1 MLLTF
6 IYVLIIALYL
16 SGRYREPWVGSGRRT
31 ESVDRSSDAAV
42 NTPWQQT
49 PGGWT
54 VPLPQRRTVST
65 SPQHNIRN
73 GVRPGELTT
82 GEIPV
87 WTALDDHQL
96 TRLLKQ
102 SSS

>member
-6 IYVLIIALYL
+6 IYVLIIALFL
-16 SGRYREPWVGSGRRT
+16 MGRYRERWGGSGQQT
-31 ESVDRSSDAAV
+31 ESVDRSTDAAGS
-42 NTPWQQT
+42 TPWQQS

-54 VPLPQRRTVST
+54 ARLPQRGVVST
-65 SPQHNIRN
+65 SPQHSIRG
-73 GVRPGELTT
+73 GVLPGGLTSSQ
-82 GEIPV
+82 IPV